1 MITRIVKMTF
11 KPESVEMFKTL
22 MQQNSPKIRAAEGC
36 KFLQILQNQSEPNIF
51 FTYSIWE
58 GSFYL
63 HQYRHSALFKEV
75 WNEAKAHFDDKPEAW
90 SFDKFVEHGFDVEAG
105 EKENA

>member
-1 MITRIVKMTF
+1 MLTRIVKMTF
-11 KPESVEMFKTL
+11 KEDKVKKFVAL
-22 MQQNSPKIRAAEGC
+22 MKQNSPRIRAAEGC
-36 KFLQILQNQSEPNIF
+36 HYLQILQDQSSPNIF

-75 WNEAKAHFDDKPEAW
+75 WNQAKEVFADRPQAW
-90 SFDKFVEHGFDVEAG
+90 SFDKIIEHERDMVVE
-105 EKENA
+105 N